1 MSIKD
6 RIRNAFLSL
15 LSQDMEKQARQVEVL
30 TLIVLAILIATV
42 VWLWNFQIELTVPV
56 EEGREVVARMNVF
69 ELLLSKR

>member
-42 VWLWNFQIELTVPV
+42 VWLWNFQIELTIPA
-56 EEGREVVARMNVF
+56 EEGRAVIARMNVF